1 MNVEKILNW
10 MCKDLTLWYI
20 ESNNHKEIIYPLTKE
35 KQKIVCDILNEQA
48 DMMVYGKN
56 FYTLDKDIEKTI
68 YKTSYMFYLKKA
80 NSYKKKKIRD
90 LLPYDIKD
98 DKKIVINKMLS
109 YYQQNNLPYFL
120 VVLDAKA
127 FKENLIKALN
137 PFSYFNIATKQILL
151 HQDLIVNSN
160 GKLIILVTAEN
171 LAALEKKRLKIEK
184 VIASYVKPNEVKVMD
199 NQKFDIEYFYSV
211 LLPI

>member
-68 YKTSYMFYLKKA
+68 YKTSYMF
-80 NSYKKKKIRD
+80 
-90 LLPYDIKD
+90 
-98 DKKIVINKMLS
+98 
-109 YYQQNNLPYFL
+109 F
-120 VVLDAKA
+120 
-127 FKENLIKALN
+127 
-137 PFSYFNIATKQILL
+137 
-151 HQDLIVNSN
+151 
-160 GKLIILVTAEN
+160 
-171 LAALEKKRLKIEK
+171 
-184 VIASYVKPNEVKVMD
+184 
-199 NQKFDIEYFYSV
+199 
-211 LLPI
+211 